1 MNAPATLAR
10 ARVLLM
16 GDHDLVFCCGTLIV
30 TGAVEE
36 AALSADLVHRDCT
49 TKARVTMMTTDSR
62 RLSIHARVK
71 MSLAGAALALAAMTV
86 SASAQGVVRGAEE
99 GFYNGNQV
107 FGPVGAVVG
116 GAVGG
121 VVGGVAGGFQGV
133 LGIPQ
138 DTRTRAERM
147 ADNRQVR
154 VVQRRKRQHVE

>member
-1 MNAPATLAR
+1 M
-10 ARVLLM
+10 M
-16 GDHDLVFCCGTLIV
+16 I
-30 TGAVEE
+30 
-36 AALSADLVHRDCT
+36 SA
-49 TKARVTMMTTDSR
+49 SR
-62 RLSIHARVK
+62 RLSIHTRVK
-71 MSLAGAALALAAMTV
+71 MSLGGAALALAAMTV

-147 ADNRQVR
+147 ADNRQIH
-154 VVQRRKRQHVE
+154 VQRRKRHHVE

>member
-1 MNAPATLAR
+1 LYNER
-10 ARVLLM
+10 
-16 GDHDLVFCCGTLIV
+16 
-30 TGAVEE
+30 
-36 AALSADLVHRDCT
+36 
-49 TKARVTMMTTDSR
+49 RVTIMTTASR
-62 RLSIHARVK
+62 RFSNHARVK
-71 MSLAGAALALAAMTV
+71 MSLAGAALALAAMTA

-99 GFYNGNQV
+99 GFYNGGQV
-107 FGPVGAVVG
+107 LGPVGAVVG

-154 VVQRRKRQHVE
+154 VQRRKHRHHVE

>member
-1 MNAPATLAR
+1 
-10 ARVLLM
+10 
-16 GDHDLVFCCGTLIV
+16 
-30 TGAVEE
+30 
-36 AALSADLVHRDCT
+36 
-49 TKARVTMMTTDSR
+49 MMTTASR
-62 RLSIHARVK
+62 RLSIHTRVK

-99 GFYNGNQV
+99 GFHNGNQV

-138 DTRTRAERM
+138 DTRTRAERV

-154 VVQRRKRQHVE
+154 VVQRRKRHQVE